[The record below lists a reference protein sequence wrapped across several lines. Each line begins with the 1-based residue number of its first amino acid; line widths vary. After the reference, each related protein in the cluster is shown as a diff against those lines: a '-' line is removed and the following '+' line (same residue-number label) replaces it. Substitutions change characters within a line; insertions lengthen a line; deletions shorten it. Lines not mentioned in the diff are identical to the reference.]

1 MNFKLIADVSK
12 SLLLARWKQTLVA
25 AIGVTFGI
33 TMFITLLS
41 FMSGLN
47 DMLDGLIL
55 NRTPH
60 IRLYNEIQ
68 ASEQQPVDLY
78 PAYKNHHN
86 FVRSVK
92 PKDELL
98 QIHNSAP
105 IIDALKKDSR
115 VFGVAPK
122 ITAQVFYNVGS
133 IDLTGVIN
141 GIDVEEENRLFFF
154 STYVTSGNYIDL
166 KNTPNSIVLGKG
178 AAEKMMAAIGDI
190 IQVTT
195 SKGERFQLKVVGYF
209 QSGISE
215 IDKVQSYAN
224 LNTTQKL
231 LGESTGYITD
241 IQVKLNDILQAPKMA
256 KEYHDKFNIEA
267 IDIQTA
273 NSQFETGSSV
283 RTLISYA
290 VGVTLLIVA
299 GFGIYN
305 ILNMMIYE
313 KMDSIAILKATGF
326 SGADVNKI
334 FITIALS
341 IGIFGGALGL
351 LFGFG
356 LSALIDQIPFN
367 TASLPTVKTYPIN
380 YNPQFYMIGGVF
392 SLVTTYMAGYFPS
405 RKASKIDPVVIIR
418 GK

>member
-86 FVRSVK
+86 FIRSLK

-115 VFGVAPK
+115 VLGVAPK

-241 IQVKLNDILQAPKMA
+241 IQVKLHDILLAPKLA
-256 KEYHDKFNIEA
+256 KEYHEKFNIEA
-267 IDIQTA
+267 IDVQTA

-341 IGIFGGALGL
+341 IGIFGGSLGL

-367 TASLPTVKTYPIN
+367 TASLPTVKTYPIH
-380 YNPQFYMIGGVF
+380 YNPMFYLIGAIF
-392 SLVTTYMAGYFPS
+392 SIITTYLAGYFPS

>member
-78 PAYKNHHN
+78 PAYKKHHN
-86 FVRSVK
+86 FVRSIK

-241 IQVKLNDILQAPKMA
+241 IQVKLYDILQAPNMA

-283 RTLISYA
+283 RNLISYA

-326 SGADVNKI
+326 SGSDVNKI

-380 YNPQFYMIGGVF
+380 YNPQFYMIGGIF